1 LLGEYRLMANAQL
14 ATVLRHI
21 RSLTTPPNS
30 IRQSDGV
37 LLRAFVA
44 RDDQTAFT
52 AIVKRHGPLVLA
64 VCRRVL
70 HNLHDAED
78 AFQATFLLLARNAV
92 AIRKQESLAG
102 WLHAV
107 AYRTARAALR
117 AAVRRRRH
125 EGEAKPMRET
135 TPAWDTAWQEV
146 QTIL

>member
-1 LLGEYRLMANAQL
+1 MTTLPMNR
-14 ATVLRHI
+14 VLRHI
-21 RSLTTPPNS
+21 HRLLEVQTTGDLS
-30 IRQSDGV
+30 DRQ
-37 LLRAFVA
+37 LLERFNRQRDEAAFAALV
-44 RDDQTAFT
+44 R
-52 AIVKRHGPLVLA
+52 RHGGLVLG

-125 EGEAKPMRET
+125 EGEAKP
-135 TPAWDTAWQEV
+135 
-146 QTIL
+146 